1 MAKVKVVI
9 RPWLSTVMGAAESGP
24 VLLDEETNG
33 HPTVLGVLLGVAARN
48 QAFGEMVLDESRQDL
63 SGRISIALNKRLL
76 GQRRDLDTVLRDGD
90 VLMLFPAF
98 EGG

>member
-1 MAKVKVVI
+1 
-9 RPWLSTVMGAAESGP
+9 
-24 VLLDEETNG
+24 
-33 HPTVLGVLLGVAARN
+33 
-48 QAFGEMVLDESRQDL
+48 MVLDESRQDL
-63 SGRISIALNKRLL
+63 SGRISIALNNRLL